1 MVSPRAGQP
10 QGGQGHDA
18 QVHDPSPAERLS
30 SHDAPQQTSASD
42 PEHPAGPAA
51 EEGE

>member
-1 MVSPRAGQP
+1 QP
-10 QGGQGHDA
+10 
-18 QVHDPSPAERLS
+18 HDPSPSEHLS